1 MRRREARTTKLLT
14 AFSLAGA
21 MVGCPQTE
29 DIPDAFGV
37 DAFEV
42 DALTQSDAPE
52 AMDAF
57 VESDATMPP
66 DAGVAPD
73 AAVPPDAAR
82 RDGGIGCSS
91 EGMFRRVPCACG
103 GMQSEQCTSGRWTL
117 VTPCD
122 RTSICTAGA
131 FETRDGARC
140 SVQQRE
146 CPDGCAWT
154 DWVDVVPRGECSAGA
169 PDYCM
174 SPRNCRCT
182 TTCQCVAVPG
192 CPYPV
197 RGV

>member
-1 MRRREARTTKLLT
+1 MRRREARITTLLT
-14 AFSLAGA
+14 AFGLAG
-21 MVGCPQTE
+21 VLLTGCPQPTE
-29 DIPDAFGV
+29 DTPDAFRSVDTGV
-37 DAFEV
+37 DAV
-42 DALTQSDAPE
+42 AQSDAPE
-52 AMDAF
+52 VMDAF
-57 VESDATMPP
+57 AESDVT
-66 DAGVAPD
+66 
-73 AAVPPDAAR
+73 VPPDAVVPPDAPR
-82 RDGGIGCSS
+82 RDGGIGCSA

-117 VTPCD
+117 VAPCD
-122 RTSICTAGA
+122 RTPVCTAGA

-182 TTCQCVAVPG
+182 DTCQCIAVPG